1 MLMAVE
7 NLQNLGIDRE
17 LTAQKRNR
25 IFSYKRYLDI
35 LNKGT
40 ELPER

>member
-1 MLMAVE
+1 MAAE
-7 NLQNLGIDRE
+7 NLQNLGIVRE

-35 LNKGT
+35 LNIIVLQNL
-40 ELPER
+40 EE